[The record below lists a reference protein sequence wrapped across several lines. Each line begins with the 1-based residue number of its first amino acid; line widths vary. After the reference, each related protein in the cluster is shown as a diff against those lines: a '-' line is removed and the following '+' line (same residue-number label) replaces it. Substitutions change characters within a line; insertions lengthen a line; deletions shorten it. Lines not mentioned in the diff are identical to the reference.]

1 MAEMLLIPLL
11 LSYTGVSLNSQGCE
25 AGKCFEI
32 TMMKSFSIKVW
43 FVPSDQYVS
52 LNSSDLKEK
61 KNKPKKPFEF
71 CVIIQVCYLTFEF
84 NALCHK
90 PDCSVMYI

>member
-1 MAEMLLIPLL
+1 MAEMLLISLL
-11 LSYTGVSLNSQGCE
+11 LNYTGVILNSQCSE
-25 AGKCFEI
+25 ADKCFEI
-32 TMMKSFSIKVW
+32 TMMKSFSIKVR

-52 LNSSDLKEK
+52 LNSSDCK
-61 KNKPKKPFEF
+61 KKKTNKTCEF
-71 CVIIQVCYLTFEF
+71 CVRIQVCYLTFEF